1 MELNV
6 ISDTAGGISNKINVL
21 KKLQRAQ
28 SDCHSHVKL
37 REITWNHVI
46 VRDFTLNHV
55 LKKLNFLKL
64 KKKRHVFMVNLT
76 NVLFL
81 YLGDL

>member
-37 REITWNHVI
+37 REIT
-46 VRDFTLNHV
+46 
-55 LKKLNFLKL
+55 
-64 KKKRHVFMVNLT
+64 
-76 NVLFL
+76 
-81 YLGDL
+81 